1 MPASRRFRTISER
14 LVEPR
19 YPLDA
24 LLTRVQ
30 LSPTELASSLGR
42 SRAHVYRRLKDG
54 VPWAEA
60 DDWAIHFGLFPWE
73 VWPAW
78 TDADP
83 ADWTD
88 LGPEPS
94 LLPVA
99 VVRLPT
105 PLGAA

>member
-1 MPASRRFRTISER
+1 MPALQPLRAISKC

-19 YPLDA
+19 YPLEA
-24 LLTRVQ
+24 LLARVQ
-30 LSPTELASSLGR
+30 FSPTELASSVGR

-78 TDADP
+78 ADADP

-88 LGPEPS
+88 LGPEPK
-94 LLPVA
+94 LLPA
-99 VVRLPT
+99 PVVRHTT

>member
-1 MPASRRFRTISER
+1 MVASRLRAVSDRGS
-14 LVEPR
+14 EPR

-24 LLTRVQ
+24 LLARVR
-30 LSPTELASSLGR
+30 LSPSDLASSLGR

-54 VPWAEA
+54 VPWGEA

-78 TDADP
+78 ADADP

-94 LLPVA
+94 LRPVA
-99 VVRLPT
+99 VVQLRA

>member
-1 MPASRRFRTISER
+1 MPAPHPLRAISKR

-19 YPLDA
+19 YQLDA
-24 LLTRVQ
+24 LLARVR

-73 VWPAW
+73 VWPTWA
-78 TDADP
+78 DADP
-83 ADWTD
+83 ADWVD

-99 VVRLPT
+99 VACLPA

>member
-1 MPASRRFRTISER
+1 MPASRRFRAISER

-99 VVRLPT
+99 VVRLPA